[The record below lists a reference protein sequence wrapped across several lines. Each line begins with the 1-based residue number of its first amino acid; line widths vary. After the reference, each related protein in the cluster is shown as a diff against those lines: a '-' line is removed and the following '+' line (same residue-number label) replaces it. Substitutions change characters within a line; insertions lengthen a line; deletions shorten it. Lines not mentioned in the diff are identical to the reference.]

1 MKKRFRNLLMMSL
14 AVMALTA
21 CTIKK
26 PPKNLQIRASG
37 EFDEK
42 TFTFQVTSSLPKNAK
57 LNFIIKDQDSKKLV
71 YETTLVTDEKGAVDK
86 RIAFVVGKQNLE
98 GLILYKPEKQ
108 TKEIQSIYG
117 EYGQNI
123 RNNAF
128 GYQTEKKNHESYSYI
143 KLYGTFT
150 KYGSLIK
157 GGDVF
162 FDERPLKIKMGG

>member
-1 MKKRFRNLLMMSL
+1 MLF
-14 AVMALTA
+14 AVTVLTA

-26 PPKNLQIRASG
+26 PPKSLQIRPSG

-57 LNFIIKDQDSKKLV
+57 LDFIVKDLDSKKLV
-71 YETTLVTDEKGAVDK
+71 YETTLVTDEKGSVDK

-98 GLILYKPEKQ
+98 GQILFKPEKQ

-128 GYQTEKKNHESYSYI
+128 GYQKDKKNHENYFYI
-143 KLYGTFT
+143 KLYGTFI
-150 KYGSLIK
+150 KYGSLLK

-162 FDERPLKIKMGG
+162 FDEKPLKLEVGG